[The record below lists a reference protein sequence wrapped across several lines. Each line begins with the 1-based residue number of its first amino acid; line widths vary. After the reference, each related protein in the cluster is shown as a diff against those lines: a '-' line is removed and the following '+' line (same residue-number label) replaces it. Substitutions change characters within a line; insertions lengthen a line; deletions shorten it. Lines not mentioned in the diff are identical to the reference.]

1 MQPYTGYF
9 SSDYSLCLSFSLPMY
24 RERSDDDDDDDG
36 DDDDEKSLHF
46 CACFLNVKILYIRD
60 AVQQSGLNSEPQLYQ
75 SRIMCSLY
83 SVLPGLVYQ
92 SNYWSL

>member
-1 MQPYTGYF
+1 MQLYTGYF
-9 SSDYSLCLSFSLPMY
+9 SSDYSLCVSFSLPMCQ
-24 RERSDDDDDDDG
+24 ERSDDDDDDD
-36 DDDDEKSLHF
+36 DNDKSLHF
-46 CACFLNVKILYIRD
+46 CVCFLNVKILYIRD

-92 SNYWSL
+92 SNY